1 MKISREWAMPDK
13 NTLNIPCI
21 RKFMHKYLQKTSISI
36 DPFARDQKLATYTND
51 LNPNTRA
58 EYHLD
63 VLDFLKMLKEKNI
76 KADLA
81 IFDPPFSPR
90 QIKECYEG
98 IGLKMGGKDALRTAS
113 WKAEKDIIDQLLK
126 PNGIFLW
133 FNWNSAGM
141 GLKRNYKI
149 LEILLVCHGS
159 SHNDTICLAEKKL
172 PDLFDYRS
180 QNEN

>member
-1 MKISREWAMPDK
+1 MTIKRLWAMPDK
-13 NTLNIPCI
+13 NTLNISPV
-21 RKFMHKYLQKTSISI
+21 RKFVYKYLQKSSISI
-36 DPFARDQKLATYTND
+36 DPFARNQELATYTND
-51 LNPNTRA
+51 LNPNTKA

-63 VLDFLKMLKEKNI
+63 SLIFLKMLRHKKV
-76 KADLA
+76 KADLI

-98 IGLKMGGKDALRTAS
+98 IGMKMGGREALRTAS

-126 PNGIFLW
+126 PGGIFLW

-141 GLKRNYKI
+141 GQKRNYEI

-159 SHNDTICLAEKKL
+159 SHNDTICMAEKKL
-172 PDLFDYRS
+172 PDLF
-180 QNEN
+180 NNKKE